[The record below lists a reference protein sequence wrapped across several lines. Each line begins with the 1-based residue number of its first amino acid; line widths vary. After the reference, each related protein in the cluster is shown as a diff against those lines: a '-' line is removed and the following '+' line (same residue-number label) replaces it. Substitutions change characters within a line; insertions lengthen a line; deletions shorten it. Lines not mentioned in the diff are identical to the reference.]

1 LGGEHERGA
10 DAGVELIDGGAR
22 GTVAGGRMIC
32 CGFRSVRG
40 TRGRF
45 KSWFFHR
52 VDPADESYVYF
63 RWPPRQPTEVI
74 FHRPTL
80 PSA

>member
-1 LGGEHERGA
+1 
-10 DAGVELIDGGAR
+10 
-22 GTVAGGRMIC
+22 MIC

-74 FHRPTL
+74 FHQL
-80 PSA
+80 KKVDESF